1 MLADVEL
8 KMSIVAARVC
18 PRWNA
23 RRWSQPE
30 ACILPPSRDLGYHGA
45 VMIPRYSRPEMS
57 ALWSDQAKFQR
68 WLDVEVAAC
77 EAWADLGRI
86 PRADADAIRE
96 HATFDLAKI
105 DEYIAVTHH
114 DVTAFL
120 HSVTD
125 SLGDEGRFVH
135 FGLTSSDVWDT
146 ATGLQLRDACDILL
160 KGVDELQSVIE
171 RQARTYRDALCVG
184 RTHGVH
190 AEPTTFGLKLAVWVD
205 EMRRNKQR
213 LLAAREAVAVG
224 AISGTVGTHASVPPE
239 LEEIVCQRLGLGL
252 EAAST
257 QIIQRDRHAQFVA
270 TLAIIGASL
279 EKFATEIRGLQK
291 TEVREAE
298 EPFDEGQTGSSA
310 MPHKRNPELCERIC
324 GLARVLRGYA
334 VTAME
339 NVALW
344 HERDIS
350 HSSTERIVFPDAC
363 LILDYALH
371 LFTGVMDRLRV
382 FPDHMREN
390 IDRSYGLVFSQRVLL
405 ALIETDMSRGD
416 AYAIV
421 QRNAM
426 KAWNERVPFQ
436 GLLLADPEVTARL
449 SPAEIDAIF
458 DYSFYLAN
466 VGATFDRLGL

>member
-1 MLADVEL
+1 
-8 KMSIVAARVC
+8 
-18 PRWNA
+18 
-23 RRWSQPE
+23 
-30 ACILPPSRDLGYHGA
+30 
-45 VMIPRYSRPEMS
+45 MIPRYSRPEMS

-86 PRADADAIRE
+86 PREAADAIRDNASFE
-96 HATFDLAKI
+96 LAKI

-120 HSVTD
+120 RSVTD
-125 SLGDEGRFVH
+125 SLGEEGRYVH

-146 ATGLQLRDACDILL
+146 ATGLQLRDACDLLL
-160 KGVDELQSVIE
+160 KGIDGLQVVIE
-171 RQARTYRDALCVG
+171 RQAKAHRDTLCVG

-205 EMRRNKQR
+205 EMRRNRER
-213 LLAAREAVAVG
+213 LLAARDAVAVG

-239 LEEIVCQRLGLGL
+239 LEEIVCKRLGLGL

-257 QIIQRDRHAQFVA
+257 QIIQRDRHAQFVM
-270 TLAIIGASL
+270 TLALIGASL
-279 EKFATEIRGLQK
+279 EKFATEVRGLQK
-291 TEVREAE
+291 TETREAE

-363 LILDYALH
+363 LVLDYALSI
-371 LFTGVMDRLRV
+371 FTGVMDRLRV
-382 FPDHMREN
+382 FPEHMREN
-390 IDRSYGLVFSQRVLL
+390 LDRSYGLVFSQRVLL
-405 ALIETDMSRGD
+405 ALIDTGLSRGD

-426 KAWNERVPFQ
+426 RAWNERVPFR
-436 GLLLADPEVTARL
+436 GLLNEDEAVTSRL
-449 SPAEIDAIF
+449 SAADIDALF
-458 DYSFYLAN
+458 DYSFYLTN